1 MSARRPQER
10 RQRDR
15 RGGVGVYGGTFN
27 PIHLGHLRAAEEVAE
42 LLDLE
47 RMLFVPSA
55 EPPHKEAAASDV
67 IAPACDRLHW
77 VRLAVKDNPRF
88 EADPIEVE
96 RQGLSYAVHTLS
108 SLGERLAPQ
117 LPVFIVGHDAFVEM
131 GSWRDPE
138 TLFARA
144 HMAVTTRPPVRG
156 GRLDAWLPEC
166 VRDDFEV
173 AADGRSAQHRR
184 AGTWIRLVELTALD
198 ISATEIRRRL
208 REGHSVRY
216 LLPAAVQEAVESS
229 RHYGGSGRR
238 GRQAPV
244 RCGIDDASKSTPG
257 SRRASSRPHEED
269 GE

>member
-1 MSARRPQER
+1 MSAMQPQKQTR
-10 RQRDR
+10 RDR

-27 PIHLGHLRAAEEVAE
+27 PIHLGHLRAAEEVVE
-42 LLDLE
+42 LLDLD

-55 EPPHKEAAASDV
+55 EPPHKEAAETDV

-96 RQGLSYAVHTLS
+96 REGLSYAVETLTA
-108 SLGERLAPQ
+108 LGERLAPQ

-138 TLFARA
+138 TLFTRA

-156 GRLDAWLPEC
+156 GRLEAWLPEC

-229 RHYGGSGRR
+229 QHYDGSGRR
-238 GRQAPV
+238 SSQAPV
-244 RCGIDDASKSTPG
+244 RSGIDDASEITPG
-257 SRRASSRPHEED
+257 SHCASSRPQEED
-269 GE
+269 RE